1 MRWVETISM
10 DLPALQIV
18 LEDHIG
24 AVITST
30 ERVRQ
35 LEGEIERMLPG
46 WRLGPVVRALQSMRG
61 IGPVT
66 AATIVAETGDMNR
79 FPSPR
84 PYMAFIGIIPSEHST
99 GDTIRRG
106 KITKT
111 GNSHLRYALVE
122 AAKQYCHKARITR
135 GLMKRQED
143 IPKDIVALAWKA
155 QKRLCRRFSALVMRG
170 KHRNKT
176 AVAIARELA
185 GFVWALAR
193 QVPIAA

>member
-1 MRWVETISM
+1 
-10 DLPALQIV
+10 
-18 LEDHIG
+18 
-24 AVITST
+24 
-30 ERVRQ
+30 
-35 LEGEIERMLPG
+35 
-46 WRLGPVVRALQSMRG
+46 MRG
-61 IGPVT
+61 
-66 AATIVAETGDMNR
+66 N
-79 FPSPR
+79 S
-84 PYMAFIGIIPSEHST
+84 
-99 GDTIRRG
+99 
-106 KITKT
+106 
-111 GNSHLRYALVE
+111 NSHLRYALVE

-155 QKRLCRRFSALVMRG
+155 QKRLCRRFSTLVMRG